1 MIKWVS
7 RIFLILFFSITL
19 FIFYLSF
26 VGLSTDFLND
36 HIKKKT
42 RETNQNIN
50 LDFEK
55 TYFLLNLRNLNIK
68 IKLNNPKIKFH
79 QSIFDL
85 NKLVF
90 YLSIK
95 SFFNKDFAIQKVE
108 VILKDTKIN
117 ELSNFIYQ
125 LSKSPIYLIT
135 NQIISQGK
143 LNGEGIINFDES
155 GRIKN
160 DYHIKGSLINLHAKF
175 LKKYQIK
182 NLNGEFEIK
191 DKNQKIYSISGNF
204 NDLSFSGSSI
214 DIKKNKNNLNIS
226 GNLSSASN
234 LDNIKNFL
242 SLLNLKIDLSK
253 IESSKISYNLSSS
266 FSFSIKDFKK
276 IEKIKIDL
284 NGTIKSF
291 EMKHK
296 FFSKE
301 IEKRIKNLGKQL
313 KFKDTNL
320 KFFLDKN
327 GYTLDLV
334 GLVALT
340 NKMNNFEKIKSKIS
354 YSKKGKIFSFE
365 SYHNLSDLELNF
377 MKLNYNKESQK
388 KATLN
393 YKGKY
398 IADKKVL
405 LNSLDYKESENFISM
420 KKIELNKNFKLK
432 DLSEVSIQTKN
443 GNIFNNKFIIKKK
456 NKNIKITGSFFDGRV
471 FFDNFFK
478 RKDKDGFLSKNFNSK
493 ITAEIK
499 HIYTSNYNDLFN
511 FSMVSEIE
519 KGQINKLSTKGNFS
533 EKEILEVS
541 MYTLSSGD
549 RELKIV
555 SDRAE
560 PFLQGLNFVKGFK
573 EGRLEYDSLTNK
585 DFTKGKSKLKI
596 FDFKIQNVSGLTQ
609 LLTLASLQGI
619 ADTLTGEGIRFK
631 ELDMDFEKK
640 NNQFII
646 NELYSIGP
654 AISILMNGYIDQG
667 NVVSL
672 RGTLVPATTLN
683 KVIGSIPLLGKILV
697 GSKKGEG
704 VFGVSFKM
712 KGPENNLK
720 TTVNPI
726 KTLTPR
732 FITRT
737 LEKIKKENQ
746 NTN

>member
-26 VGLSTDFLND
+26 VGLSTDFFND

-42 RETNQNIN
+42 RETNQNLN

-68 IKLNNPKIKFH
+68 VKLNNPKIKFH
-79 QSIFDL
+79 QSTFDL

-95 SFFNKDFAIQKVE
+95 SFFNKDFAIQKAE
-108 VILKDTKIN
+108 VILKDTKISK
-117 ELSNFIYQ
+117 LSNFIYQ
-125 LSKSPIYLIT
+125 LNKSPIYLIT
-135 NQIISQGK
+135 NQIINQGK
-143 LNGEGIINFDES
+143 LNGEAIINFDEL

-160 DYHIKGSLINLHAKF
+160 DYYIKGSLINLHAKF

-191 DKNQKIYSISGNF
+191 DKNQKIYSITGNF

-234 LDNIKNFL
+234 LDDIKNFL

-253 IESSKISYNLSSS
+253 IESSKISYNASSS
-266 FSFSIKDFKK
+266 FSFSIKGFKK

-284 NGTIKSF
+284 NGKIKSF

-301 IEKRIKNLGKQL
+301 IEKRIKNLSNQL

-334 GLVALT
+334 GLVALS
-340 NKMNNFEKIKSKIS
+340 NKMNNFENIKSKIS
-354 YSKKGKIFSFE
+354 YRKKGKIFSFE
-365 SYHNLSDLELNF
+365 NNHNLSNLELNL
-377 MKLNYNKESQK
+377 MELNYNKESQK

-420 KKIELNKNFKLK
+420 KK
-432 DLSEVSIQTKN
+432 
-443 GNIFNNKFIIKKK
+443 
-456 NKNIKITGSFFDGRV
+456 
-471 FFDNFFK
+471 
-478 RKDKDGFLSKNFNSK
+478 
-493 ITAEIK
+493 
-499 HIYTSNYNDLFN
+499 
-511 FSMVSEIE
+511 
-519 KGQINKLSTKGNFS
+519 
-533 EKEILEVS
+533 
-541 MYTLSSGD
+541 
-549 RELKIV
+549 
-555 SDRAE
+555 
-560 PFLQGLNFVKGFK
+560 
-573 EGRLEYDSLTNK
+573 
-585 DFTKGKSKLKI
+585 
-596 FDFKIQNVSGLTQ
+596 
-609 LLTLASLQGI
+609 
-619 ADTLTGEGIRFK
+619 
-631 ELDMDFEKK
+631 
-640 NNQFII
+640 
-646 NELYSIGP
+646 
-654 AISILMNGYIDQG
+654 
-667 NVVSL
+667 
-672 RGTLVPATTLN
+672 
-683 KVIGSIPLLGKILV
+683 
-697 GSKKGEG
+697 
-704 VFGVSFKM
+704 
-712 KGPENNLK
+712 
-720 TTVNPI
+720 
-726 KTLTPR
+726 
-732 FITRT
+732 
-737 LEKIKKENQ
+737 
-746 NTN
+746 

>member
-234 LDNIKNFL
+234 LDNIKPEITE
-242 SLLNLKIDLSK
+242 LL
-253 IESSKISYNLSSS
+253 
-266 FSFSIKDFKK
+266 
-276 IEKIKIDL
+276 
-284 NGTIKSF
+284 
-291 EMKHK
+291 
-296 FFSKE
+296 
-301 IEKRIKNLGKQL
+301 
-313 KFKDTNL
+313 
-320 KFFLDKN
+320 
-327 GYTLDLV
+327 
-334 GLVALT
+334 
-340 NKMNNFEKIKSKIS
+340 
-354 YSKKGKIFSFE
+354 
-365 SYHNLSDLELNF
+365 
-377 MKLNYNKESQK
+377 
-388 KATLN
+388 
-393 YKGKY
+393 
-398 IADKKVL
+398 
-405 LNSLDYKESENFISM
+405 
-420 KKIELNKNFKLK
+420 
-432 DLSEVSIQTKN
+432 
-443 GNIFNNKFIIKKK
+443 
-456 NKNIKITGSFFDGRV
+456 
-471 FFDNFFK
+471 
-478 RKDKDGFLSKNFNSK
+478 
-493 ITAEIK
+493 
-499 HIYTSNYNDLFN
+499 
-511 FSMVSEIE
+511 
-519 KGQINKLSTKGNFS
+519 
-533 EKEILEVS
+533 
-541 MYTLSSGD
+541 
-549 RELKIV
+549 
-555 SDRAE
+555 
-560 PFLQGLNFVKGFK
+560 
-573 EGRLEYDSLTNK
+573 
-585 DFTKGKSKLKI
+585 
-596 FDFKIQNVSGLTQ
+596 
-609 LLTLASLQGI
+609 
-619 ADTLTGEGIRFK
+619 
-631 ELDMDFEKK
+631 
-640 NNQFII
+640 
-646 NELYSIGP
+646 
-654 AISILMNGYIDQG
+654 
-667 NVVSL
+667 
-672 RGTLVPATTLN
+672 
-683 KVIGSIPLLGKILV
+683 
-697 GSKKGEG
+697 
-704 VFGVSFKM
+704 
-712 KGPENNLK
+712 
-720 TTVNPI
+720 
-726 KTLTPR
+726 
-732 FITRT
+732 
-737 LEKIKKENQ
+737 
-746 NTN
+746 